1 MHTEREQVKIMKGKT
16 LQELRLELGMTQRD
30 LAKELEL
37 GPSTIA
43 MYELGLRTPSLDTAK
58 KIAKYFGIPV
68 DNIFFGNDARRLRA
82 TSTGTEGN

>member
-1 MHTEREQVKIMKGKT
+1 MIRKT

-30 LAKELEL
+30 LAKALDL

-58 KIAKYFGIPV
+58 KIAKYFNVPV
-68 DNIFFGNDARRLRA
+68 DNIFFGNDVRRLRA
-82 TSTGTEGN
+82 ESTGTEGE

>member
-1 MHTEREQVKIMKGKT
+1 MKGKT

-30 LAKELEL
+30 LAKALEL

-58 KIAKYFGIPV
+58 KIAKYFMIPV
-68 DNIFFGNDARRLRA
+68 DNIFFGNDVRTKRA